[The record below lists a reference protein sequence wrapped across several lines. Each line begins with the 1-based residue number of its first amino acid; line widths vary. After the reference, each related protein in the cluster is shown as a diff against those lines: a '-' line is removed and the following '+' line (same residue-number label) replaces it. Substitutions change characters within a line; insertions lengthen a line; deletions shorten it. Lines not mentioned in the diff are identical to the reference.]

1 MVVLLF
7 FVPSFLITRSLIQTF
22 LKQDV
27 ISPRKCLVCKRNG
40 DFQDLRQCSFC
51 GTKGKEPPFYCI
63 RQCYKTDCRTV
74 NCKHHASCWEAHLPA
89 MEDLRKEHKKVD
101 QLPQIYV
108 NVVTYSEPDPE
119 KQRDLHDEDRIAQWF
134 VVKLGN
140 EEREQARLCVSDRFR
155 RLCNPGISGS
165 RWSSNLYPSFV
176 SFIGATGT
184 GKSTLV
190 RAMILMGQINASG
203 PPSPGDESPVSSR
216 VGDFRSV
223 VAARIHGPVTR
234 TADLNHITDPTSLGV
249 HLYKDIL
256 TSDPK
261 RVPRSPR
268 LPVGN
273 NVTPILFADCE
284 GFGGSIAKTNARRP
298 KSDDDM
304 DSEPDEE
311 NPNLLF
317 DRPITSPGYGN
328 KGKAGVELFYARF
341 LYAFSD
347 VIVFVT
353 KEDQRFQEDM
363 TNLLEWAASAVN
375 KSINHLAQKT
385 LIIVRNMASH
395 HATEFYDGQFLKK
408 SIFDNLMPLWEGSRV
423 LADFRRT
430 YNDKHRLLQR
440 EIRTNGA
447 FFAVFFQQIDVCY
460 IPDKA
465 KAPMDQIFRQ
475 YQKLREQIVEA
486 SEAGQEVR
494 SNSWTQYNIP
504 TLSHLLN
511 RAFEHFRTSEK
522 PFDFYKAARKDNP
535 NPVSV
540 SDHIAN
546 FLRHM
551 KLTQDRVTNMF
562 PKVLSIC
569 LVSYALRN
577 FEQGI
582 G

>member
-1 MVVLLF
+1 M
-7 FVPSFLITRSLIQTF
+7 
-22 LKQDV
+22 D
-27 ISPRKCLVCKRNG
+27 
-40 DFQDLRQCSFC
+40 
-51 GTKGKEPPFYCI
+51 
-63 RQCYKTDCRTV
+63 
-74 NCKHHASCWEAHLPA
+74 HASCWEAHLPPI
-89 MEDLRKEHKKVD
+89 EDLRKEHKKVD

-108 NVVTYSEPDPE
+108 NAVTYSEPDPE

-134 VVKLGN
+134 VVKLGSF
-140 EEREQARLCVSDRFR
+140 EREQARLCVSDRFR
-155 RLCNPGISGS
+155 RLCNPGISGN

-190 RAMILMGQINASG
+190 RAMILMGQVNASG
-203 PPSPGDESPVSSR
+203 LPSPGDESPVNSK
-216 VGDFRSV
+216 VGEFRAV
-223 VAARIHGPVTR
+223 IAARIHGPVTR
-234 TADLNHITDPTSLGV
+234 TANLSHITDPTSSGV
-249 HLYKDIL
+249 HLYKDIA
-256 TSDPK
+256 TSDPD
-261 RVPRSPR
+261 RVSRSPR
-268 LPVGN
+268 LGN

-284 GFGGSIAKTNARRP
+284 GFGGSIAKTNSERV
-298 KSDDDM
+298 KSAGDAKSGPDD
-304 DSEPDEE
+304 E

-317 DRPITSPGYGN
+317 DRPITSPGYGS
-328 KGKAGVELFYARF
+328 KGKEGVELFYARF

-347 VIVFVT
+347 VVVFVT

-363 TNLLEWAASAVN
+363 QNLLEWAASAVD
-375 KSINHLAQKT
+375 KSVNHLAQKT

-395 HATEFYDGQFLKK
+395 HAPEFYDGQFLKK
-408 SIFDNLMPLWEGSRV
+408 SIFDNLRPLWEGSPT
-423 LADFRRT
+423 LAGFRRR

-440 EIRTNGA
+440 EIRSNGD
-447 FFAVFFQQIDVCY
+447 FFAVFFQKTDVCY

-465 KAPMDQIFRQ
+465 KAPMDQIFQQ

-494 SNSWTQYNIP
+494 SKSWTQYNIP

-535 NPVSV
+535 NPISV

-551 KLTQDRVTNMF
+551 QLTQGKVTDMF

-569 LVSYALRN
+569 LVSCALRN
-577 FEQGI
+577 FEQGM
-582 G
+582 GLLFKFLVGRP